1 MLLHRL
7 LKLPPRSS
15 RGNSSRLRTAT
26 STLIS
31 FMNLPHSSNLF
42 IDIY

>member
-7 LKLPPRSS
+7 LKLPPRRS
-15 RGNSSRLRTAT
+15 RVNSSRLRTAT